1 MIKQVISEIKQQLQC
16 ANIIDCQ
23 INEYQ
28 LQKLYDGMI
37 DQSMHP
43 EDYFPYFVS
52 YGLLLL
58 HLDTHNQLLD
68 SSNEEQCRNII
79 LYGDLFDSLY
89 YEYSIKHTFSLIKH
103 NMARVLESIEIQSIH
118 HQNSS
123 VYLLNTWIKIM
134 KQEGLNDGLLI

>member
-1 MIKQVISEIKQQLQC
+1 M
-16 ANIIDCQ
+16 
-23 INEYQ
+23 
-28 LQKLYDGMI
+28 
-37 DQSMHP
+37 
-43 EDYFPYFVS
+43 
-52 YGLLLL
+52 
-58 HLDTHNQLLD
+58 LLD

-79 LYGDLFDSLY
+79 LYGDLFYSLY

>member
-16 ANIIDCQ
+16 VNIIDYQ

-68 SSNEEQCRNII
+68 SSNEESDI
-79 LYGDLFDSLY
+79 LKFTMSSFKKLTLS
-89 YEYSIKHTFSLIKH
+89 SFSLL
-103 NMARVLESIEIQSIH
+103 NLAYSATSFSFSNLSRAL
-118 HQNSS
+118 SS
-123 VYLLNTWIKIM
+123 
-134 KQEGLNDGLLI
+134 